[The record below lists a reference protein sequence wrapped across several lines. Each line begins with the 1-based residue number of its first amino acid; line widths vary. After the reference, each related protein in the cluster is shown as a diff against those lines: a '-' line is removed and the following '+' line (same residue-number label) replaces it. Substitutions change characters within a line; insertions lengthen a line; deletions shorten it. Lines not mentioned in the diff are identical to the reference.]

1 MASQKTGE
9 PKECDD
15 EAVMVRKLK
24 AKEAQLATQ
33 KRRSVTWSRTS
44 FIFMFIL
51 RISVTKNVYQAPEK
65 SSCSGKVSTIIP
77 MHINNKTRIDFLFY
91 MYVTLFLSTA
101 MAANST
107 TMTSADEF
115 VPTAR
120 LTTSKLTNSTP
131 IRTASSSES
140 KPIQE
145 PSKIFRYIVK
155 QFT

>member
-51 RISVTKNVYQAPEK
+51 RISVTKIIYQAPEK

-77 MHINNKTRIDFLFY
+77 MQINIL
-91 MYVTLFLSTA
+91 
-101 MAANST
+101 
-107 TMTSADEF
+107 
-115 VPTAR
+115 
-120 LTTSKLTNSTP
+120 
-131 IRTASSSES
+131 I
-140 KPIQE
+140 KPE
-145 PSKIFRYIVK
+145 
-155 QFT
+155 

>member
-51 RISVTKNVYQAPEK
+51 QISVTKNEYQAPEK

>member
-51 RISVTKNVYQAPEK
+51 RISVTKIMYQAPEK

-77 MHINNKTRIDFLFY
+77 MHINILKHRINFLYNIDVFSS
-91 MYVTLFLSTA
+91 VSLIS
-101 MAANST
+101 N
-107 TMTSADEF
+107 DHEF
-115 VPTAR
+115 DYNEI
-120 LTTSKLTNSTP
+120 SK
-131 IRTASSSES
+131 
-140 KPIQE
+140 
-145 PSKIFRYIVK
+145 
-155 QFT
+155 